1 MPFVPVDSTG
11 DKIDI
16 KRLRPIQCFLGKQ
29 RSELHS
35 NLFAFVDF
43 GTRGNRFLEYCGA
56 KQKPSIEDIAR
67 ISLADPRGAYE
78 LANGREK

>member
-1 MPFVPVDSTG
+1 MPFVPVDTTG
-11 DKIDI
+11 DKVDT

-29 RSELHS
+29 HSGPHS

-43 GTRGNRFLEYCGA
+43 GTRGNQFLECCGA
-56 KQKPSIEDIAR
+56 KQKPSIEDIAQ